1 MHDERLLLT
10 KHNAKANWQGFYC
23 TVLYFGEKLDSWGFT
38 VGSRFILELLQQST
52 ASVIKSQRVQVH
64 FRISVFLEIV
74 QKRHSKI
81 K

>member
-1 MHDERLLLT
+1 MQKRIG
-10 KHNAKANWQGFYC
+10 KVSI
-23 TVLYFGEKLDSWGFT
+23 VLYFGEKLDYFLCKTAWGFT